1 MGSNDAASGTAAE
14 GAAPLSLEA
23 WRFVRQM
30 LDDLTASV
38 EADAETELEL
48 LEGLRVLGR
57 ATALCSE
64 LSLDVDSEKPWFFS
78 MNTPARLIG
87 GPNPDGEYFLGM
99 IDGRHRYRVGGT
111 RGTSTYLGFQVLAGT
126 GLTPR
131 RMASHVSDRE
141 LDVGPDGTFA
151 LVLAA
156 EEPSAAELAGA
167 PWVQIPDDASAIV
180 VREYVADRSVEV
192 LAELTIEPLD
202 TPGAPPR
209 PTDASLAEQLTGMAW
224 TIAKLTTLHKTIRPE
239 LLTTPNEL
247 STATGADLG
256 AADTTPDNLYMLGT
270 FRLDPGESLL
280 LELDP
285 PETRYWSV
293 TLENIWH
300 ECIEPRRRRSS
311 LTNAAAVADPDGTVR
326 VVISADDPGLANWLD
341 TGGRH
346 RGFVL
351 VRWLDHPVAP
361 AARTRVVPSP
371 EIAGLVGTG
380 SR

>member
-1 MGSNDAASGTAAE
+1 
-14 GAAPLSLEA
+14 
-23 WRFVRQM
+23 M

-38 EADAETELEL
+38 QAEAETELEL

-64 LSLDVDSEKPWFFS
+64 LSLDVDAASPWFFS

-87 GPNPDGEYFLGM
+87 GPNPDGVYFLGM
-99 IDGRHRYRVGGT
+99 IDGRHRYRVGGR

-131 RMASHVSDRE
+131 RMATHLSDRD
-141 LDVGPDGTFA
+141 LSVGADGTFSF
-151 LVLAA
+151 VLAA
-156 EEPSAAELAGA
+156 EEPAADELDGA
-167 PWVQIPDDASAIV
+167 RWVPLAEDASAIV
-180 VREYVADRSVEV
+180 VREYVADPSVEE
-192 LAELTIEPLD
+192 LAELSIEPLD
-202 TPGAPPR
+202 EPGPPPW
-209 PTDASLAEQLTGMAW
+209 PTDAVLAEQFTGMAW
-224 TIAKLTTLHKTIRPE
+224 TIAKLTTLHQTIRPE
-239 LLTTPNEL
+239 LLTTPNQL
-247 STATGADLG
+247 VSATADDLG

-270 FRLDPGESLL
+270 FRLDPDELL
-280 LELDP
+280 LVELEP

-311 LTNAAAVADPDGTVR
+311 MTNASAVVGDDGIVR
-326 VVISADDPGLANWLD
+326 IVIGAEDPGVANWLD

-351 VRWLDHPVAP
+351 VRWLDHPAAP
-361 AARTRVVPSP
+361 PAKVRVVSRGDV
-371 EIAGLVGTG
+371 AGLVGAG
-380 SR
+380 G

>member
-38 EADAETELEL
+38 QAEAETELEL

-64 LSLDVDSEKPWFFS
+64 LSLDVDAEAPWFFS

-141 LDVGPDGTFA
+141 LEVGPDGTFA
-151 LVLAA
+151 LVLSA
-156 EEPSAAELAGA
+156 EEPSAEELAGA

-180 VREYVADRSVEV
+180 VREYVADRSVEK

-202 TPGAPPR
+202 APGVPPR
-209 PTDASLAEQLTGMAW
+209 LTDASLAEQLTGMAW

-285 PETRYWSV
+285 PQTRYWSV

-326 VVISADDPGLANWLD
+326 VVISADDPGVANWLD

-361 AARTRVVPSP
+361 AARTRVVPNA
-371 EIAGLVGTG
+371 EVGGLVGSEG
-380 SR
+380 R

>member
-1 MGSNDAASGTAAE
+1 MGSNEAAPGTAAE

-30 LDDLTASV
+30 LDDLTVSV
-38 EADAETELEL
+38 QAEAETELEL

-64 LSLDVDSEKPWFFS
+64 LSLDVDAEKPWFFS

-111 RGTSTYLGFQVLAGT
+111 RGTSTYLGFQVLAGS

-151 LVLAA
+151 LVLSA
-156 EEPSAAELAGA
+156 EEPSVEELAGA

-202 TPGAPPR
+202 TPGAPPQ

-224 TIAKLTTLHKTIRPE
+224 SIAKLTTLHKTIRPD

-247 STATGADLG
+247 ATATGADLG

-285 PETRYWSV
+285 PQTRYWSV

-326 VVISADDPGLANWLD
+326 VVISADDPGVANWLD

-351 VRWLDHPVAP
+351 VRWLDHPAAP
-361 AARTRVVPSP
+361 EARTRVVPNADV
-371 EIAGLVGTG
+371 AGLVG
-380 SR
+380 RAR

>member
-1 MGSNDAASGTAAE
+1 MGSNEAAPGTAAE

-30 LDDLTASV
+30 LDDLTVSV
-38 EADAETELEL
+38 QVEAETELEL

-64 LSLDVDSEKPWFFS
+64 LSLDVDAEKPWFFS

-111 RGTSTYLGFQVLAGT
+111 RGTSTYLGFQVLAGS

-151 LVLAA
+151 LVLSA
-156 EEPSAAELAGA
+156 EEPSVEELAGA

-202 TPGAPPR
+202 TPGAPPQ

-224 TIAKLTTLHKTIRPE
+224 SIAKLTTLHRTIRPD

-247 STATGADLG
+247 ATATGADLG

-285 PETRYWSV
+285 PQTRYWSV

-326 VVISADDPGLANWLD
+326 VVISADDPGVANWLD

-351 VRWLDHPVAP
+351 VRWLDHPAAP
-361 AARTRVVPSP
+361 EARTRVVPNADV
-371 EIAGLVGTG
+371 AGLVG
-380 SR
+380 RAR

>member
-1 MGSNDAASGTAAE
+1 MGSNEAAPGATVE

-38 EADAETELEL
+38 QAEAETELEL

-64 LSLDVDSEKPWFFS
+64 LSLDVDAEKPWFFD

-111 RGTSTYLGFQVLAGT
+111 RGTSTYLGFQVLAGS

-141 LDVGPDGTFA
+141 LDVGPDGTFS

-156 EEPSAAELAGA
+156 EEPSTEELAGA

-202 TPGAPPR
+202 APGAPPQ
-209 PTDASLAEQLTGMAW
+209 PTDAALAGQLTGMAW
-224 TIAKLTTLHKTIRPE
+224 TIAKLTTLHKTIRPD

-285 PETRYWSV
+285 PQTRYWSV

-311 LTNAAAVADPDGTVR
+311 LTNAAVVADPDGTVR
-326 VVISADDPGLANWLD
+326 VVISADDPGVANWLD

-346 RGFVL
+346 RGFVV
-351 VRWLDHPVAP
+351 VRWLDHPAAP
-361 AARTRVVPSP
+361 DARTRVVPNADV
-371 EIAGLVGTG
+371 AGLVG
-380 SR
+380 RAR

>member
-1 MGSNDAASGTAAE
+1 MGSNEAAPGTAVE

-30 LDDLTASV
+30 IDDLTVSV
-38 EADAETELEL
+38 QAEAETELEL

-64 LSLDVDSEKPWFFS
+64 LSLDVDAEKPWFFS

-151 LVLAA
+151 LVLSA
-156 EEPSAAELAGA
+156 EEPSVEELAGA
-167 PWVQIPDDASAIV
+167 PWVHIPDDASAIV

-192 LAELTIEPLD
+192 LAELTIEPLE
-202 TPGAPPR
+202 TPGAPPQ

-285 PETRYWSV
+285 PQTRYWSV

-326 VVISADDPGLANWLD
+326 VVISADDPGVANWLD

-361 AARTRVVPSP
+361 EARTRVVPNADV
-371 EIAGLVGTG
+371 AGLVG
-380 SR
+380 RER